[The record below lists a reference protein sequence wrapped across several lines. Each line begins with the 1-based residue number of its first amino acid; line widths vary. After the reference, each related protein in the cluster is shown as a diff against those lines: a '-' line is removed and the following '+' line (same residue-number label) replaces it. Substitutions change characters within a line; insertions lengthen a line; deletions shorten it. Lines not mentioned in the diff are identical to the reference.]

1 MGLDRVKQYR
11 LLILDIEIDATAVVS
26 FATELPGPGLAVV
39 WRTTLAAT
47 TGRQAVKVLLPGN
60 AKGRYAQVTVAP
72 TGAMILY
79 GVVLWGKTMGEAS
92 ETSWTW
98 AAGPVVPT
106 PDDWT
111 TVPLPI
117 PPTPEEW
124 EAVPLPIPPTSEEWQ
139 SVALPV
145 PPTPEEWEAAPLPTP
160 PTSEEWTAEALP
172 IPPTADEYDW
182 AEVPVDQ

>member
-1 MGLDRVKQYR
+1 MGLERVKQYR
-11 LLILDIEIDATAVVS
+11 LLILDVEIDATAVVT
-26 FATELPGPGLAVV
+26 FATELPGPGLAIV
-39 WRTTLAAT
+39 RTATLAAT
-47 TGRQAVKVLLPGN
+47 TGRQPVKVLLPGN
-60 AKGRYAQVTVAP
+60 AKGRYAQVSIAP

-124 EAVPLPIPPTSEEWQ
+124 EAVPLPIPPT
-139 SVALPV
+139 A
-145 PPTPEEWEAAPLPTP
+145 
-160 PTSEEWTAEALP
+160 EEWTAAALP
-172 IPPTADEYDW
+172 IPPTADEYEW
-182 AEVPVDQ
+182 AEIPVDA